1 MAVPAEN
8 VQALVAMRITSIW
21 PVCAVQNRA
30 RWLSPE
36 TEPGYVD
43 LAESRIAAEHA
54 A

>member
-21 PVCAVQNRA
+21 PVAAVRTD
-30 RWLSPE
+30 RRYVGYE
-36 TEPGYVD
+36 TDPAYVD
-43 LAESRIAAEHA
+43 LAEGRIAAEHA